1 VRQQFE
7 DVTILENVL
16 LFLPDRSVR
25 PGAIAFNP
33 WGIIAAGEKSAVRM
47 KAGPNPRVLSLPGAL
62 VLPGFCDAHTH
73 MIWGAQQRTRVDL
86 RSARNREEIHQKIRA
101 WRKEN
106 PTLPWILGQWD
117 ESGWGGELPA
127 RDWVDEASG
136 GTPLYLT
143 RADMHSALV
152 NSRALEVAGVGPGT
166 PDPPGGKI
174 VRDPKTGAP
183 TGLLLENA
191 MDLIVA
197 KIPPLAPEER
207 IRALR
212 NAFHLAHSFGVTAV
226 HDILYQLNWEDMEI
240 HRAALAKD
248 PDGLKVYMRVPLPY
262 LDRLLRER
270 ADWASRRFALDGVKG
285 FIDGALGSTTAWL
298 EEPYAHDP
306 SHTGIACIE
315 NLPEFKE
322 SVRRA
327 ARANVSVSLHAIGD
341 AAIGFA
347 QDLYLG
353 VIRERLGEAPL
364 RIEHFQHPG
373 KKHIEAMGHPRMFAS
388 IQPAHIL
395 DDASSAEE
403 RLGPERAA
411 LSYPVKSLLEHGC
424 PVVFG
429 SDWDVADLNPLVGL
443 QAAVG
448 RVDKAKRFPAGWHPE
463 QAIGLAEAIEA
474 YTWAGARAAGVAG
487 RAGKLLPGMAADLA
501 VLDRDI
507 TSLPSEKITEART
520 ILTVVAG
527 KIVYQND

>member
-1 VRQQFE
+1 MEEVTLIE
-7 DVTILENVL
+7 DVF
-16 LFLPDRSVR
+16 LFLPDRFTE
-25 PGAIAFNP
+25 PGAIAFGSS
-33 WGIIAAGEKSAVRM
+33 GILAVGEKSAVRM
-47 KAGPNPRVLSLPGAL
+47 KAGPKPRILSLPGAL

-86 RSARNREEIHQKIRA
+86 RSARNRGEITQKIRT

-117 ESGWGGELPA
+117 ESAWGGDLPG
-127 RDWVDEASG
+127 RDWVDEAAAG
-136 GTPLYLT
+136 KPLFLT

-152 NSRALEVAGVGPGT
+152 NSRALEIAGIGSAT

-183 TGLLLENA
+183 TGILLENA
-191 MDLIVA
+191 MDLVVG
-197 KIPPLAPEER
+197 KIPPLAREDR
-207 IRALR
+207 VRALR
-212 NAFHLAHSFGVTAV
+212 SSFHLAHSCGVTAV
-226 HDILYQLNWEDMEI
+226 HDILYQLSWEDLEI
-240 HRAALAKD
+240 HRAALAQD
-248 PDGLKVYMRVPLPY
+248 PEGLKVYMRVPLQH
-262 LDRLLRER
+262 LDRLLSER
-270 ADWASRRFALDGVKG
+270 AELSSRRFALDGVKG

-298 EEPYAHDP
+298 EKPYAHDP
-306 SHTGIACIE
+306 SHTGITCIE
-315 NLPEFKE
+315 NIPEFKE
-322 SVRRA
+322 SVKRA
-327 ARANVSVSLHAIGD
+327 AQADVSVSLHAIGD

-347 QDLYLG
+347 QDLY
-353 VIRERLGEAPL
+353 GEIIEQRRGKAPL

-411 LSYPVKSLLEHGC
+411 LSYPVKSLLARGC

-443 QAAVG
+443 QAAVR
-448 RVDKAKRFPAGWHPE
+448 RVDKANRFPGGWHPD

-474 YTWAGARAAGVAG
+474 YTWAGARAAGIADRV
-487 RAGKLLPGMAADLA
+487 GKLLPGMAADLA

-507 TSLPSEKITEART
+507 TTLPSEKITEAQT

-527 KIVYQND
+527 KIVHQND

>member
-1 VRQQFE
+1 MDEATLIE
-7 DVTILENVL
+7 DVL

-25 PGAIAFNP
+25 PGAIVFNSS
-33 WGIIAAGEKSAVRM
+33 GIIAVGEKSAVRL
-47 KAGPNPRVLSLPGAL
+47 KAGPKPRILSLPGAL
-62 VLPGFCDAHTH
+62 VLPGLCDAHTH

-86 RSARNREEIHQKIRA
+86 RSARNRGEITQKIRT

-117 ESGWGGELPA
+117 ESAWGGDLPG
-127 RDWVDEASG
+127 RDWVDEAAAG
-136 GTPLYLT
+136 KPLFLT

-152 NSRALEVAGVGPGT
+152 NSRALEIAGIGPGT
-166 PDPPGGKI
+166 PDPAGGKI
-174 VRDPKTGAP
+174 VRDPRTGLP
-183 TGLLLENA
+183 TGILLENA

-197 KIPPLAPEER
+197 EIPPLAREER
-207 IRALR
+207 VRALR
-212 NAFHLAHSFGVTAV
+212 YAFHCAHSFGVTAV
-226 HDILYQLNWEDMEI
+226 HDILYQLKWEDLEI
-240 HRAALAKD
+240 HRSALAKD
-248 PDGLKVYMRVPLPY
+248 PDGLKVYMRVPLQH
-262 LDRLLRER
+262 LDRLLSER
-270 ADWASRRFALDGVKG
+270 ADLASRRFALDGVKG

-298 EEPYAHDP
+298 EKPYAHAP
-306 SHTGIACIE
+306 SYTGITCIE
-315 NLPEFKE
+315 NIPEFKE
-322 SVRRA
+322 GVKRA

-347 QDLYLG
+347 QDLFG
-353 VIRERLGEAPL
+353 EIIRQRLGESPL

-388 IQPAHIL
+388 IQPAHLL

-411 LSYPVKSLLEHGC
+411 LSYPVKSLLARGC

-443 QAAVG
+443 QAAVR
-448 RVDKAKRFPAGWHPE
+448 RVDKANRFPGGWHPE
-463 QAIGLAEAIEA
+463 QVIGIAEAIEC
-474 YTWAGARAAGVAG
+474 YTWAGVRAVGMADRVG
-487 RAGKLLPGMAADLA
+487 RLAPGMAADLA

-507 TSLPSEKITEART
+507 ASTPPEKITDAKA
-520 ILTVVAG
+520 ILTVVDG

>member
-1 VRQQFE
+1 
-7 DVTILENVL
+7 VTILEDVL

-25 PGAIAFNP
+25 PGAIAFDP
-33 WGIIAAGEKSAVRM
+33 SGIIAVGEKSAVRM
-47 KAGPNPRVLSLPGAL
+47 KAGQKARVLSLPGAL

-86 RSARNREEIHQKIRA
+86 RTARSRAEITGRIGT
-101 WRKEN
+101 WMKEN
-106 PTLPWILGQWD
+106 PSLAWVLGQWE
-117 ESGWGGELPA
+117 ESPWGGEIPD
-127 RDWVDEASG
+127 RTWIDEVTAG
-136 GTPLYLT
+136 KPLFLT

-152 NSRALEVAGVGPGT
+152 NSKALEIAGIDTDT
-166 PDPPGGKI
+166 PDPAGGKI
-174 VRDPKTGAP
+174 VRDPKTGVP
-183 TGLLLENA
+183 TGILLENA
-191 MDLIVA
+191 MDLVVG
-197 KIPPLAPEER
+197 KIPPLAREDR
-207 IRALR
+207 VRALR
-212 NAFHLAHSFGVTAV
+212 SSFHLAHSCGVTAV
-226 HDILYQLNWEDMEI
+226 HDILYQLTWEDMEI

-248 PDGLKVYMRVPLPY
+248 PDGLTVYMRVPLEY
-262 LDRLLRER
+262 LDRFLAER
-270 ADWASRRFALDGVKG
+270 KEISSRRFRLDGVKG

-298 EEPYAHDP
+298 EKPYAHDP
-306 SHTGIACIE
+306 SHTGITCIE
-315 NLPEFKE
+315 NIPEFKE
-322 SVRRA
+322 SVKRA
-327 ARANVSVSLHAIGD
+327 AQADVSVSLHAIGD

-347 QDLYLG
+347 QDLYLE

-411 LSYPVKSLLEHGC
+411 LSYPVKSLLARGC

-443 QAAVG
+443 QAAVR
-448 RVDKAKRFPAGWHPE
+448 RVDKANRFPGGWHPD

-474 YTWAGARAAGVAG
+474 YTWAGARAAGIADRVG
-487 RAGKLLPGMAADLA
+487 RLLPGMAADLA

-527 KIVYQND
+527 KIVHQND